1 MTNWGSTQLAVGKAM
16 VLVWL
21 LVAGNNVT
29 SVSSG
34 NSQMADFKNNR
45 IAGAI
50 LKITEFYS

>member
-1 MTNWGSTQLAVGKAM
+1 M